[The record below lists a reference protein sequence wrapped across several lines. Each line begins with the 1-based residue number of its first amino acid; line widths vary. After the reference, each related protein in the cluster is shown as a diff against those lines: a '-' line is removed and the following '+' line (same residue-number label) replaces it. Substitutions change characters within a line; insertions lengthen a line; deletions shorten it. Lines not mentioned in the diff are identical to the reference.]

1 MREENTKKKCLDGKR
16 RISATGAKQDVK
28 LAQFTYFRV
37 SLSLAAAIQGLYFV
51 LCLVYVVKVHAC
63 CTKKR
68 PTAVL
73 SAAPPNRAKRGC
85 ALFRKLNMNNVYWLL
100 QRMR

>member
-73 SAAPPNRAKRGC
+73 SAAPPNRGC
-85 ALFRKLNMNNVYWLL
+85 ALFRKLNMNNVHCSFYTCSI
-100 QRMR
+100 